1 MRGSKALSDS
11 QTGGLVNFFFDS
23 AYGEDN
29 PRSRYTRSFYQFGVP
44 PPPPLPPPPHQIRVA
59 PPPHALPAAA
69 RSIHLGSVSP
79 LGAPLAGFDNYIES
93 DLKDDQDKLVTDWW
107 KEEDM
112 RGLYSKNGR
121 LSWNEIEPSAIIT
134 LGDIL
139 LNEFLEIIKVDG
151 ILAIVPIVAVF
162 LIVWCRYLRETP
174 LRTSPPETIPR
185 LPTPSIYTV
194 TVPRPPPATGCTPAR
209 S

>member
-1 MRGSKALSDS
+1 M
-11 QTGGLVNFFFDS
+11 
-23 AYGEDN
+23 
-29 PRSRYTRSFYQFGVP
+29 
-44 PPPPLPPPPHQIRVA
+44 
-59 PPPHALPAAA
+59 
-69 RSIHLGSVSP
+69 
-79 LGAPLAGFDNYIES
+79 
-93 DLKDDQDKLVTDWW
+93 TDWW

-139 LNEFLEIIKVDG
+139 LNEL
-151 ILAIVPIVAVF
+151 LAIAIQDGLLALFPIVVVF

-174 LRTSPPETIPR
+174 PRTSPPETIPR

-194 TVPRPPPATGCTPAR
+194 TVLRPPPATGCTPAR